1 MKLYCTSGAVLLLA
15 TCLSAQTPALHS
27 AVQRQRERVE
37 RDHWQSAGR
46 RVGGT
51 SAALLRQQALAQKL
65 RARNPAVSATAA
77 VSGAWVSLGPLPL
90 PSDASGIGLQD
101 YGWVTGR
108 ATAVAIDPN
117 DPSGNTVFAG
127 GAYGGV
133 WKSSN
138 AGNLSPSPIAVNW
151 TPLTDDQA
159 TLAIGAI
166 AVQPQLMNPDPS
178 KSVVLAGTG
187 ETNSSGDSY
196 YGLGILR
203 SVDGG
208 QTWNL
213 ISQDSS
219 GTYNFVGIG
228 FSQIAFSAGN
238 PNLVVAAAA
247 SATEGIVEGL
257 ENPPT
262 SNRGLY
268 YSTDA
273 GVTWQAAS
281 VKDAGVSTGA
291 ASVTSVAYNAAV
303 GGFFAAIRFHG
314 FYFSL
319 DGINWTRLPIQPG
332 RQLSSTACP
341 PQATTPSGCPIYRGE
356 IAVVPN
362 RAGPSGRGEMYVW
375 FVDANDTDEGIWQ
388 SLDGGSTWT
397 QINDSGI
404 TNCGDVFGGCG
415 TAQGSYNLALLA
427 VPDGSATD
435 LYAGATNLYKCR
447 MTSAFP
453 TCNGPATNSFMNL
466 THVYGCSDIARVH
479 PDQHAMD
486 FMVLN
491 GTSILYFANDGGIY
505 RALDG
510 YTELMSGT
518 CGVNN
523 QFDSLNATLGPMTQF
538 VSISES
544 ASDPNLIFGGT
555 QDNGAPATAF
565 SQSGGAWV
573 NVNGG
578 DDGFTAV
585 NPSND
590 SEWFLATPPDGLSGV
605 NLFRCANGIS
615 CHGQDFQSD
624 PIADSSVLGGDSG
637 PFYLSFILDPQNA
650 ASILAGTC
658 RVWRGPSTG
667 GMFTLLSP
675 NFETG
680 SGGCTGGETNTVRT
694 LAAGGVVDVNGLSQV
709 IYVGTNGEG
718 PLIPTTPRGGHVWV
732 TTNADAGPQSW
743 FDITQGINPQG
754 FPISSIA
761 LDAGDPLGKTAYV
774 GIMGFHTAHVWKT
787 TNAGVSWIDFT
798 GNLPDAPV
806 NAIVVDAGTSLTN
819 GMVYAGTD
827 VGVFSTSTGAANW
840 TEVGPGAGQQGFL
853 PNVAVSSLKVFNA
866 AGLKRLRAGTYG
878 RGIWEWNLIT
888 TPDFQVSVP
897 NNPLTIFPGQS
908 ANFAGTIDAINGY
921 NAVVNL
927 SCVAGATNPPQNCS
941 LSASQILP
949 TPAGSA
955 FSLDASGVPGDYAF
969 NVHAAGLDP
978 LSVTHDFAVTLHV
991 IDFTLSAPSPAS
1003 VNVAPGNTTSPI
1015 SVAVSSLGAFNA
1027 TVALSCSGLPAGAVC
1042 QFQPSASVVPS
1053 SGTPALVSLSIS
1065 TSGNTPLGTVQVT
1078 VSATTPGEPP
1088 KTHPLTLVVT
1098 AAPDYSL
1105 AIANP
1110 TLVGSVNVSSTFN
1123 GLLTAANGYNSSVA
1137 LSCGAGAPPTCAPN
1151 PASVTPTAAGAPF
1164 TVTVLSPVSQAYNF
1178 NIVAVGS
1185 DASTITRSAPV
1196 SFTAMPNQTFDFT
1209 MTATPPSV
1217 SVAAGQTASFSI
1229 EVNPNNGAFPNNVS
1243 FSCSKLPA
1251 LSTCRF
1257 QPNQVGSGA
1266 GDSLVTLNITTTAAI
1281 PRTMQASASILM
1293 LAFPMTAGLWL
1304 NRRRQKLSRAVA
1316 GVVAFLLMLLFAS
1329 CGGGLQGGGGGGS
1342 GSPGTPAGTY
1352 PITITATSGSVT
1364 HTAPISVTVTP

>member
-1 MKLYCTSGAVLLLA
+1 MKIYLTSGVLLILA
-15 TCLSAQTPALHS
+15 TCLSAQTSAAHS
-27 AVQRQRERVE
+27 AVQRQRELVE
-37 RDHWQSAGR
+37 REHWQRAGR
-46 RVGGT
+46 HVGGP
-51 SAALLRQQALAQKL
+51 SSALLRQQALAQKL
-65 RARNPAVSATAA
+65 RARNIAVSATAA

-117 DPSGNTVFAG
+117 DLSGNTVFAG
-127 GAYGGV
+127 SAYGGV
-133 WKSSN
+133 WKSTN
-138 AGNLSPSPIAVNW
+138 AGNLSPSPIGVNW

-166 AVQPQLMNPDPS
+166 AIQPQPANPDPS
-178 KSVVLAGTG
+178 KSVVLAATG

-203 SVDGG
+203 SGDGG
-208 QTWNL
+208 QTWTL
-213 ISQDSS
+213 ISQDST
-219 GTYNFVGIG
+219 GIHNFAGIG
-228 FSQIAFSAGN
+228 FSQIAFSTTN
-238 PNLVVAAAA
+238 PNLVIAAAA
-247 SATEGIVEGL
+247 AATEGIVEGL

-268 YSTDA
+268 HSTDA
-273 GVTWQAAS
+273 GVTWQAAN
-281 VKDAGVSTGA
+281 VNDAGLSTGP
-291 ASVTSVAYNAAV
+291 ASVTSVAYNAAT
-303 GGFFAAIRFHG
+303 GGFYAAIRFHG
-314 FYFSL
+314 FYFSP

-332 RQLSSTACP
+332 RQLSAVTCP
-341 PQATTPSGCPIYRGE
+341 AQSVLPSSCPIYRGE
-356 IAVVPN
+356 ISVVPN
-362 RAGPSGRGEMYVW
+362 RSGPSGRGEMYVW
-375 FVDANDTDEGIWQ
+375 FVDSNDTDQGIWQ

-415 TAQGSYNLALLA
+415 TAQASYNLTLLA
-427 VPDGSATD
+427 APDGSATD

-453 TCNGPATNSFMNL
+453 TCNGTATNTFMNL
-466 THVYGCSDIARVH
+466 THAYGCSDIARVH

-486 FMVLN
+486 FTVLN
-491 GTSILYFANDGGIY
+491 GTSLLYFANDGGIY

-510 YTELMSGT
+510 YTDLMSGT
-518 CGVNN
+518 CGLSN

-555 QDNGAPATAF
+555 QDNGTPATAF
-565 SQSGGAWV
+565 SQSGGAWS

-585 NPSND
+585 NPAND
-590 SEWFLATPPDGLSGV
+590 SEWFLATPPDGLSGT
-605 NLFRCANGIS
+605 NLFRCANGIN

-624 PIADSSVLGGDSG
+624 PIADSSTLGGDSG
-637 PFYLSFILDPQNA
+637 PFYLPFILDPQNS
-650 ASILAGTC
+650 ASILAATC

-667 GMFTLLSP
+667 GTFTLLSP

-680 SGGCTGGETNTVRT
+680 SGACAGSETNSVRT
-694 LAAGGVVDVNGLSQV
+694 LAAGGLADVNGLSQV
-709 IYVGTNGEG
+709 IYAGTNGEG
-718 PLIPTTPRGGHVWV
+718 PSIPTTPRGGHVWV
-732 TTNADAGPQSW
+732 TTSVDSGPQSW
-743 FDITQGINPQG
+743 ADVTQGINPQG

-761 LDAGDPLGKTAYV
+761 LDSADPLGKTAYV

-787 TNAGVSWIDFT
+787 TNAGGSWTDFT
-798 GNLPDAPV
+798 ANLPDAPV

-819 GMVYAGTD
+819 GTVYAGTD
-827 VGVFSTSTGAANW
+827 VGVFSTSTGGANW
-840 TEVGPGAGQQGFL
+840 TEVGPSAGQQGFL
-853 PNVAVSSLKVFNA
+853 PNVAVTSLKVFNA

-888 TPDFQVSVP
+888 TPDFQVSVA
-897 NNPLTIFPGQS
+897 NNPLTTFPGQR

-927 SCVAGATNPPQNCS
+927 SCIAGATNPPQNCS
-941 LSASQILP
+941 LSANQILP
-949 TPAGSA
+949 TPAGSP
-955 FSLDASGVPGDYAF
+955 FSLNASDVAGDYAF
-969 NVHAAGLDP
+969 NVHAVGLDP
-978 LSVTHDFAVTLHV
+978 LAVTHDFALTLHV

-1003 VNVAPGNTTSPI
+1003 VNVAPGNTTAPI
-1015 SVAVSSLGAFNA
+1015 SLAVSSLGAFNA
-1027 TVALSCSGLPAGAVC
+1027 TVALSCSGLPAGAAC

-1053 SGTPALVSLSIS
+1053 RGSPAPVSLGIS
-1065 TSGNTPLGTVQVT
+1065 TSGNTPLGAVQVT
-1078 VSATTPGEPP
+1078 ISATTPGEPA
-1088 KTHPLTLVVT
+1088 KTQPLTLVVS
-1098 AAPDYSL
+1098 AAQDYSL

-1110 TLVGSVNVSSTFN
+1110 ALVGSVNVSSTFH
-1123 GLLTAANGYNSSVA
+1123 GTLTATNGYNSSVA
-1137 LSCGAGAPPTCAPN
+1137 LSCGTGAPPTCAPN
-1151 PASVTPTAAGAPF
+1151 PASITPTAAGASF
-1164 TVTVLSPVSQAYNF
+1164 TVTVSSPVSQAYSF

-1185 DASTITRSAPV
+1185 DAATITHSAPV

-1209 MTATPPSV
+1209 MNATPPSA
-1217 SVAAGQTASFSI
+1217 SVAAGQIASFSI
-1229 EVNPNNGAFPNNVS
+1229 DVNPNTGAFPNNVT
-1243 FSCSKLPA
+1243 FSCSRLPA
-1251 LSTCRF
+1251 LSTCSF

-1266 GDSLVTLNITTTAAI
+1266 GDSLVTLNISTTAAI
-1281 PRTMQASASILM
+1281 PRTMQASFSILM
-1293 LAFPMTAGLWL
+1293 LAFPLTAGVWFT
-1304 NRRRQKLSRAVA
+1304 RRQKLVRTLV
-1316 GVVAFLLMLLFAS
+1316 GILAFLLTFLFVS
-1329 CGGGLQGGGGGGS
+1329 CGGGLQGGGGGGT

-1364 HTAPISVTVTP
+1364 HTAPISLTVTP